1 MNLKQTHWYPGHM
14 HKAVQAIQEKLK
26 WIDLLVV
33 VLDARA
39 IHACLTVPLT
49 SHKSTLY
56 VVNKKDL
63 ADDRITQ
70 ANVQTLKQS
79 GHHVALSA
87 GKQPSSRAQILKAL
101 HQLGEPLWQKQV
113 AKGIKRQ
120 ALKVMITGVP
130 NVGKST
136 LINLLAKQRKA
147 VTENR
152 PGTTRGQQWIKLD
165 ELLLLLDTPG
175 VLPPRFVSQTISTQL
190 ALIGS
195 MPLKQMPLKSLAS
208 YLYAWLKQSYPN
220 VLTTQDGVMPIDEAA
235 YFNNY
240 GQKRGWMIKGQLD
253 EDRVYQTFIKS
264 FQDGLLGPISLPT
277 ITDEK
282 KH

>member
-39 IHACLTVPLT
+39 MHACLTVPLT
-49 SHKSTLY
+49 SHKPTLY

-70 ANVQTLKQS
+70 ANVQTLNQS
-79 GHHVALSA
+79 GHHVVLSA
-87 GKQPSSRAQILKAL
+87 GKQPSSRAQVLKVL

-136 LINLLAKQRKA
+136 LINLLAKQRKV

-208 YLYAWLKQSYPN
+208 YLYAWLNQSYPQ
-220 VLTTQDGVMPIDEAA
+220 VLTYHDGVMPMNEQA
-235 YFNNY
+235 YFQSY
-240 GQKRGWMIKGQLD
+240 GQKRGWIIKGQLD
-253 EDRVYQTFIKS
+253 EDRVYQSFIKS
-264 FQDGLLGPISLPT
+264 FQDGLLGLISLPT
-277 ITDEK
+277 IVDEK